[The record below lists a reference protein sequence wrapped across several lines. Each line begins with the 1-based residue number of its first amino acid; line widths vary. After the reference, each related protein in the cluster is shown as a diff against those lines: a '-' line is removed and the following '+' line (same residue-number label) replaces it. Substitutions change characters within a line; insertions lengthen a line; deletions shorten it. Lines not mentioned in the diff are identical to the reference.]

1 MPQKAIIQMNKNRI
15 SYFTLYFFFFFFV
28 SALLPPYQVLQYN
41 SNAQ

>member
-15 SYFTLYFFFFFFV
+15 SYFTLYFFFFV
-28 SALLPPYQVLQYN
+28 SALLLPYQVLQYN

>member
-15 SYFTLYFFFFFFV
+15 SYFTLYFFFV